1 MQASVTTETEAGRA
15 GGAASPAAA
24 LYLDLVKRSLTFSL
38 WDEPGV
44 PVEMFNNFRP
54 WPKRVLV
61 GALARL
67 LRLAGYAAVTP
78 VRHTREQRLGGLVW
92 PIYAH
97 TMLSTKG
104 LDNLQSCCETVLREN
119 VPGDFIE
126 TGVWR
131 GGATILMRA
140 VLAAHGVRD
149 RRVFVADSFAGLP
162 EPDAEGFPA
171 DAGSHYHRLKFLS
184 VSRREVEQNFE
195 KYGLLDA
202 QVVFLEGW
210 FKETLPR
217 APVERL
223 AVLRLDG
230 DMYEST
236 AVALE
241 HLYPKLSPGG
251 FCIVDDYGLDP
262 CRRAVD
268 DYRRRQRIETPIVS
282 VDQTRIYWRK
292 TAAD

>member
-1 MQASVTTETEAGRA
+1 MSAPVTS
-15 GGAASPAAA
+15 GGAA
-24 LYLDLVKRSLTFSL
+24 LYLDLLKRSLTFSL

-54 WPKRVLV
+54 LHKRVLV
-61 GALARL
+61 GALARG
-67 LRLAGYAAVTP
+67 LRLLGYGAVTP
-78 VRHTREQRLGGLVW
+78 VRHTRAQMLGGLVC

-97 TMLSTKG
+97 TMIGTAG
-104 LDNLQSCCETVLREN
+104 LDNLQFCVETALAEG
-119 VPGDFIE
+119 VPGDLIE

-131 GGATILMRA
+131 GGAAILMRA
-140 VLAAHGVRD
+140 VLAAHGVTD
-149 RRVFVADSFAGLP
+149 RRVFVADSFEGLP
-162 EPDAEGFPA
+162 EADAAPYPA
-171 DAGSHYHRLKFLS
+171 DAGSHYHTLKFLA
-184 VSRREVEQNFE
+184 VSRREVEENFE
-195 KYGLLDA
+195 KYGLLDS

-251 FCIVDDYGLDP
+251 FCIVDDYGLEG

-268 DYRRRQRIETPIVS
+268 DYRERQSVDCPVVP
-282 VDQTRIYWRK
+282 VDQTRVYWRK
-292 TAAD
+292 AAA